1 MLQNTCLSTNP
12 GNKRLGETRQR
23 ATILARRRSRA
34 DSGLNTWPGPRILAG
49 HRGRLASNPCRDTTS
64 QDPETP
70 IQSEYRIYI
79 LAQTTAFHRLVYL
92 YRLNVCG
99 VRIACHPNEYLAMYQ
114 WIREGRHI
122 PTMRIV
128 EHQGDTYTVAI
139 VCARLPSPTPGFN
152 VGLSQGWKGWPC

>member
-1 MLQNTCLSTNP
+1 
-12 GNKRLGETRQR
+12 
-23 ATILARRRSRA
+23 
-34 DSGLNTWPGPRILAG
+34 
-49 HRGRLASNPCRDTTS
+49 
-64 QDPETP
+64 
-70 IQSEYRIYI
+70 
-79 LAQTTAFHRLVYL
+79 
-92 YRLNVCG
+92 
-99 VRIACHPNEYLAMYQ
+99 MYQ